1 MEHVNNEPI
10 NIKTALETL
19 DIDLDE
25 IEFSQLNHDF
35 VKRKYHKLALLWHPD
50 KNKNSVY
57 AKQKFQ
63 SINHAYEYLSK
74 ELHFVNHLERDKEEK
89 DKEEKDN
96 KDKEPKTKYGHFLSI
111 FISSIIIGD
120 YSELIKSVINEI
132 VVGCGKI
139 SVKLFED
146 LDKEN
151 ALEVYRFLCKYKSS
165 LHIGNYT
172 LEMVANVIKEKYKN
186 DQVFILNPS
195 LKDLMENNLYKLYV
209 DGEMYLVP
217 LWHNELYFDGPN
229 ESDIIVVCNPDL
241 PKDISI
247 DENNNLHVYV
257 KMSFEQLKTLICI
270 DGSVEFSLDTIL
282 FKIPV
287 RDLHMKKE
295 QIHKIKGH
303 GVSRICERDIYNV
316 SLKGDLFVNIVL
328 E

>member
-1 MEHVNNEPI
+1 MENVNEKM
-10 NIKTALETL
+10 NIQVALETL

-25 IEFSQLNHDF
+25 IEMSQLNHEF

-63 SINHAYEYLSK
+63 KINHAYQYLSK
-74 ELHFVNHLERDKEEK
+74 ELHFVNVEN
-89 DKEEKDN
+89 KDN
-96 KDKEPKTKYGHFLSI
+96 ECEAEAKPKPKYGHFLSM
-111 FISSIIIGD
+111 FISSVIIGD

-132 VVGCGKI
+132 VVGCEKI

-151 ALEVYRFLCKYKSS
+151 ALEVYAFLCRYKSS
-165 LHIGNYT
+165 LHIGNHT

-209 DGEMYLVP
+209 DSELYLVP

-229 ESDIIVVCNPDL
+229 GSDIIVVCNPEL
-241 PKDISI
+241 PKDISV
-247 DENNNLHVYV
+247 DENNNLHVQI
-257 KMSFEQLKTLICI
+257 KLTFEELKRLICV
-270 DGSVEFSLDTIL
+270 DGFIEFSLDTTLI
-282 FKIPV
+282 KVPV
-287 RDLHMKKE
+287 RDLNMKKE
-295 QIHKIKGH
+295 QMHKIKGK
-303 GVSRICERDIYNV
+303 GLSKICEKDIYNV
-316 SLKGDLFVNIVL
+316 SLKGDLFLFVNVAI

>member
-1 MEHVNNEPI
+1 MENESM
-10 NIKTALETL
+10 NIKVALEIL

-25 IEFSQLNHDF
+25 IELRELNHDF

-63 SINHAYEYLSK
+63 KINHAYEYLSK
-74 ELHFVNHLERDKEEK
+74 ELHFVTLEK
-89 DKEEKDN
+89 DHDNQKEAKEKN
-96 KDKEPKTKYGHFLSI
+96 SKEPKTKYGYFLSM

-120 YSELIKSVINEI
+120 YSELIKSVIHEI
-132 VVGCGKI
+132 VVGCEKI

-151 ALEVYRFLCKYKSS
+151 ALEVYTFLCKYKSS
-165 LHIGNYT
+165 LHIGNQT

-209 DGEMYLVP
+209 DGQLYLVP

-229 ESDIIVVCNPDL
+229 ESDIIVICNPEL
-241 PKDISI
+241 PKDISV
-247 DENNNLHVYV
+247 DENNNLHVCI
-257 KMSFEQLKTLICI
+257 KLSFDELKDLLLI
-270 DGSVEFSLDTIL
+270 DGSIEFSLDATLI
-282 FKIPV
+282 KIQV
-287 RDLHMKKE
+287 RDLQMKKE
-295 QIHKIKGH
+295 QVHKIKGK
-303 GVSRICERDIYNV
+303 GISRICEKDIYNV
-316 SLKGDLFVNIVL
+316 SLKGDLFVSIVISF
-328 E
+328 

>member
-1 MEHVNNEPI
+1 MENVNNEDM
-10 NIKTALETL
+10 NIKVALETL

-25 IEFSQLNHDF
+25 IELSQLNHEL

-63 SINHAYEYLSK
+63 KINDAYQYLRK
-74 ELHFVNHLERDKEEK
+74 ELHFFEEHDDVSSK
-89 DKEEKDN
+89 
-96 KDKEPKTKYGHFLSI
+96 PKPKYGHFLSM
-111 FISSIIIGD
+111 FISSIIKGD
-120 YSELIKSVINEI
+120 YSDLIKSVINEI
-132 VVGCGKI
+132 VVGCEKI

-151 ALEVYRFLCKYKSS
+151 ALEVYAFLCKYRTS

-209 DGEMYLVP
+209 DGELYLVP

-229 ESDIIVVCNPDL
+229 GSDIIVVCNPEL
-241 PKDISI
+241 PKDICV
-247 DENNNLHVYV
+247 DENNNLYV
-257 KMSFEQLKTLICI
+257 QKHLTFEELKKLVCM
-270 DGSVEFSLDTIL
+270 DGFIEISLDNNII
-282 FKIPV
+282 KIPV

-295 QIHKIKGH
+295 QFHKIKGR
-303 GVSRICERDIYNV
+303 GLAKICEKDIYNV
-316 SLKGDLFVNIVL
+316 SLKGDLFVNVVL

>member
-1 MEHVNNEPI
+1 MENVNEPM
-10 NIKTALETL
+10 NIKTSLETL

-25 IEFSQLNHDF
+25 MSLSELNHEF

-63 SINHAYEYLSK
+63 KINQAYEYLSK
-74 ELHFVNHLERDKEEK
+74 ELHFVNNEKDTK
-89 DKEEKDN
+89 DKE
-96 KDKEPKTKYGHFLSI
+96 KETKTKYGHFLSI
-111 FISSIIIGD
+111 FVSSIIIGD
-120 YSELIKSVINEI
+120 YSELIKSVINQV
-132 VVGCGKI
+132 VVGCEKI
-139 SVKLFED
+139 SVKLFEG

-165 LHIGNYT
+165 LHISNHT

-195 LKDLMENNLYKLYV
+195 LKDIMENNLFKLYV
-209 DGEMYLVP
+209 DGQLYLVP

-229 ESDIIVVCNPDL
+229 ENDIIVICNPEL
-241 PKDISI
+241 PNDVSI

-257 KMSFEQLKTLICI
+257 KLNFENIKNLILN
-270 DGSVEFSLDTIL
+270 DGTINFSLDTKH

-287 RDLHMKKE
+287 RDLQMKKE
-295 QIHKIKGH
+295 QIYKIKGE
-303 GVSRICERDIYNV
+303 GVSRICEKDIYNV
-316 SLKGDLFVNIVL
+316 SLKGDLFINIVL
-328 E
+328 ELCDEKSI

>member
-1 MEHVNNEPI
+1 MENVNNEEM
-10 NIKTALETL
+10 NIQVALETL

-25 IEFSQLNHDF
+25 MELSQLNHEL
-35 VKRKYHKLALLWHPD
+35 VKRKYHRLALLWHPD

-63 SINHAYEYLSK
+63 KINDAYQYLRK
-74 ELHFVNHLERDKEEK
+74 ELHFFEEHDDDDSSSK
-89 DKEEKDN
+89 
-96 KDKEPKTKYGHFLSI
+96 PKPKYGHFLSM
-111 FISSIIIGD
+111 FISSIIKGD
-120 YSELIKSVINEI
+120 YSDLIKSVINEI
-132 VVGCGKI
+132 VVGCEKI

-151 ALEVYRFLCKYKSS
+151 ALEVYAFLCKYRTS

-209 DGEMYLVP
+209 DGELYLVP

-229 ESDIIVVCNPDL
+229 GSDIIVVCNPEL
-241 PKDISI
+241 PKDICV
-247 DENNNLHVYV
+247 DENNNLYV
-257 KMSFEQLKTLICI
+257 QKQLTFEELKYLLHNDGCIDISLDNNTLI
-270 DGSVEFSLDTIL
+270 
-282 FKIPV
+282 KIPV

-295 QIHKIKGH
+295 QLYKIKGR
-303 GVSRICERDIYNV
+303 GISKICEKDIYNV
-316 SLKGDLFVNIVL
+316 SLKGDLFVNVVL